1 MAAELEENRR
11 RQGETVD
18 LLELAKRF
26 QAPSFV
32 DYQPYLRWHRLPP
45 TEGQLCFLKT
55 NKIDL
60 GLIRDRGHASIIIDG
75 IFKFKNREPATEKQL
90 RYMKFMGHPNPFGI
104 SMTKRQAGQ
113 WFQARKAEME
123 ALR

>member
-1 MAAELEENRR
+1 MSTQLSKAVA
-11 RQGETVD
+11 
-18 LLELAKRF
+18 
-26 QAPSFV
+26 
-32 DYQPYLRWHRLPP
+32 LRS
-45 TEGQLCFLKT
+45 TST
-55 NKIDL
+55 
-60 GLIRDRGHASIIIDG
+60 RGHASVIIDG